1 MTKRAKQ
8 AGLLGILAVLFL
20 LLVLRAKPAAPPA
33 AAPASPAPRGT
44 EAAPRAV
51 EADGGSGPSFGRK
64 PEVRV
69 SPDEIPDIDV
79 SAFSRRPEGSANVS
93 RDLFKFKEPPPPKP
107 KPPPPAYTSPGD
119 PRFVGPLPPPP
130 PPPPPQPPAI
140 AFQFT
145 GTFGSA
151 KEPVAAIVESD
162 KLMLVRRGDIVDG
175 KFIVR
180 HVGYESLDVGFVGF
194 PESEVRRIPISPA
207 K

>member
-8 AGLLGILAVLFL
+8 AALLGVLAILFL
-20 LLVLRAKPAAPPA
+20 LLVLRAKPAGPPPEA
-33 AAPASPAPRGT
+33 AAARASRPVDP
-44 EAAPRAV
+44 EAV
-51 EADGGSGPSFGRK
+51 SGRSFGRR
-64 PEVRV
+64 PETKV

-79 SAFSRRPEGSANVS
+79 SAFSKNGPTPAEMS

-107 KPPPPAYTSPGD
+107 KPAPPAYTPPGD

-145 GTFGSA
+145 GTFGPPKA
-151 KEPVAAIVESD
+151 PVAAVVD
-162 KLMLVRRGDIVDG
+162 GDRLLLVRQGDVVDG
-175 KFIVR
+175 KFIIR
-180 HVGYESLDVGFVGF
+180 RVGYESLDVGFVGF
-194 PESEVRRIPISPA
+194 PESEVRRIPISPG

>member
-8 AGLLGILAVLFL
+8 FALLGVLAILFL
-20 LLVLRAKPAAPPA
+20 LLVLRAKPAGPPPERVA
-33 AAPASPAPRGT
+33 ARVTRPIDADAVSG
-44 EAAPRAV
+44 RAF
-51 EADGGSGPSFGRK
+51 ARK
-64 PEVRV
+64 PEARV

-79 SAFSRRPEGSANVS
+79 SAFARKDTASPAMS
-93 RDLFKFKEPPPPKP
+93 RDLFKFKEPPPP
-107 KPPPPAYTSPGD
+107 PPPPPRPVYIAPGD

-145 GTFGSA
+145 GTFGSPKA
-151 KEPVAAIVESD
+151 PVAAIVDAD
-162 KLMLVRRGDIVDG
+162 KLVLVRQGDVVDG
-175 KFIVR
+175 KFIIR
-180 HVGYESLDVGFVGF
+180 RVGYESLDVGFVGF